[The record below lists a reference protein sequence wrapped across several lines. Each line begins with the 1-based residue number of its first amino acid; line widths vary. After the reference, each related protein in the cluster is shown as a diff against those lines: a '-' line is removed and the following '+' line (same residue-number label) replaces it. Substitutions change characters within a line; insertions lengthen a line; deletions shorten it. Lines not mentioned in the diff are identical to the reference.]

1 MDIDT
6 FYTVIGG
13 IGFTLHGLWW
23 VVVQDRPEWSR
34 NRSRRLLAYV
44 VGLHL
49 LIPAMTSVLS
59 LIAPDEPLVWRATFV
74 TAGLVGILGVA
85 LVLRA
90 IREDLDAPRLAQ
102 AVQWVVLPVYAL
114 ITLLALD
121 PTIPARLG
129 LGLTALQVEA
139 IVVAILIF
147 FGVEAAWVM
156 MVEPRRHADDAPD
169 GAEVART
176 TMTLAPPAATRPL
189 QQPPRPAPEP
199 PPGGG
204 ATPPATRTPR
214 S

>member
-1 MDIDT
+1 MPIDA
-6 FYTVIGG
+6 FYAVVGG

-59 LIAPDEPLVWRATFV
+59 LIAPDEPFVWRAAFV
-74 TAGLVGILGVA
+74 TAGIVGILGVV

-90 IREDLDAPRLAQ
+90 IREDLDAPRLARV
-102 AVQWVVLPVYAL
+102 VQWFVLPVYAV
-114 ITLLALD
+114 ITILAVD

-129 LGLTALQVEA
+129 LGLSAIQVEA
-139 IVVAILIF
+139 IVVSILIF

-156 MVEPRRHADDAPD
+156 MVEPRREADDDPGGRSRSMPPSPASFGAARSTPISAPD
-169 GAEVART
+169 DKDEAVATEGDR
-176 TMTLAPPAATRPL
+176 R
-189 QQPPRPAPEP
+189 
-199 PPGGG
+199 
-204 ATPPATRTPR
+204 
-214 S
+214 

>member
-1 MDIDT
+1 MPIDT
-6 FYTVIGG
+6 FYTVVGG

-59 LIAPDEPLVWRATFV
+59 LIAPDEPFVWRAAFV
-74 TAGLVGILGVA
+74 TAGIVGIVGVV
-85 LVLRA
+85 LVLRT
-90 IREDLDAPRLAQ
+90 IREDLDAPRLAR
-102 AVQWVVLPVYAL
+102 AVQWFVLPVYAA
-114 ITLLALD
+114 ITILAID

-129 LGLTALQVEA
+129 LGLSAIQVEA
-139 IVVAILIF
+139 IVVSILIF

-156 MVEPRRHADDAPD
+156 MVEPRREITDEPDSGARSMPPSPAAFGASRSTPVSAPD
-169 GAEVART
+169 HEDDVAAPRGA
-176 TMTLAPPAATRPL
+176 
-189 QQPPRPAPEP
+189 Q
-199 PPGGG
+199 
-204 ATPPATRTPR
+204 

>member
-1 MDIDT
+1 MSIET

-59 LIAPDEPLVWRATFV
+59 LIAPDEPFVWRASFV
-74 TAGLVGILGVA
+74 TAGLVGILGVV

-90 IREDLDAPRLAQ
+90 IREDLDAPRLAR
-102 AVQWVVLPVYAL
+102 AVQWVVLPIYGV
-114 ITLLALD
+114 ITLLAVD

-139 IVVAILIF
+139 IVVAVLIF

-156 MVEPRRHADDAPD
+156 MVEPRRHVDEAPD

-176 TMTLAPPAATRPL
+176 AMTLAPPAATRPP
-189 QQPPRPAPEP
+189 QPARPVPEP
-199 PPGGG
+199 QPSAG
-204 ATPPATRTPR
+204 AAPPAGRPRT
-214 S
+214 

>member
-1 MDIDT
+1 MSIDT
-6 FYTVIGG
+6 FYAVVGG

-23 VVVQDRPEWSR
+23 VVVHDRPEWSR

-59 LIAPDEPLVWRATFV
+59 LIAPDEPFVWRASFV
-74 TAGLVGILGVA
+74 TAGLVGILGVV

-90 IREDLDAPRLAQ
+90 IREDMDAPGLAK
-102 AVQWVVLPVYAL
+102 AVQYIVLPVYAV
-114 ITLLALD
+114 ITILALD
-121 PTIPARLG
+121 PTLPARLG

-156 MVEPRRHADDAPD
+156 MVEPRTTELAEGGAD
-169 GAEVART
+169 T
-176 TMTLAPPAATRPL
+176 TAATVMTVAPPAGSRVGGVLPGAQRPTDG
-189 QQPPRPAPEP
+189 PDAPTTIRRGPR
-199 PPGGG
+199 G
-204 ATPPATRTPR
+204 
-214 S
+214 